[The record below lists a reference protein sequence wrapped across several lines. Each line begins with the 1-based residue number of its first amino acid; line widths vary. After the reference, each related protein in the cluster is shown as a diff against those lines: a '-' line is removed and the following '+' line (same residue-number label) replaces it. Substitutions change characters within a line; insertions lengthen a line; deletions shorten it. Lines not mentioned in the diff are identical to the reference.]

1 MERYLT
7 TSEARQ
13 KLLSLVE
20 EVEDGDQ
27 IVITKRGVLK
37 AELVNFKQLQII
49 KAKARLCQDPEA
61 FRAMQI
67 FILDLK
73 KGNVLRFSGKLKVA
87 QIFSKVHKTN
97 LLRG

>member
-37 AELVNFKQLQII
+37 AELVNFKQL
-49 KAKARLCQDPEA
+49 
-61 FRAMQI
+61 
-67 FILDLK
+67 
-73 KGNVLRFSGKLKVA
+73 
-87 QIFSKVHKTN
+87 
-97 LLRG
+97 